1 MRRLI
6 FGAIVIAGTLG
17 AARSRETSVLVVTVG
32 EVTTGAFVADAQVRL
47 PSMGRVQRT
56 KWNGEAIFTG
66 VTDKRVRIQVRAI
79 GYAPGDF
86 ETLITGDTTAVHF
99 ELEKVSPA
107 LDTVRVRASR
117 NDLHLAEYETRRQQG
132 LGRFIVDSVIT
143 AEHAKGLPLLLVS
156 HIPGLRLNSQSPPR
170 VVSMEPAPPNLSQG
184 RAVMRRRAGV
194 GGCAVALYL
203 DGFALSPETSLDEI
217 DPNDIVG
224 IESYN
229 QTNAPVQYKPTLD
242 ICKVILL
249 WSKR

>member
-6 FGAIVIAGTLG
+6 FGALVLAVTLG
-17 AARSRETSVLVVTVG
+17 ASRPRAAAVLVVTVG
-32 EVTTGAFVADAQVRL
+32 EVTSGAFIADAQVRL
-47 PSMGRVQRT
+47 PSIGRIERT

-99 ELEKVSPA
+99 ELEKVSSA

-117 NDLHLAEYETRRQQG
+117 NELHLAEYETRRQQG
-132 LGRFIVDSVIT
+132 LGRFIVDSVID
-143 AEHAKGLPLLLVS
+143 AEHAKGVKQLLVS
-156 HIPGLRLNSQSPPR
+156 HIPGLRVNNFGDVVGLEPPT
-170 VVSMEPAPPNLSQG
+170 PNMSGG
-184 RAVMRRRAGV
+184 RGTLRRPCA
-194 GGCAVALYL
+194 GGCCVALYL
-203 DGFALSPETSLDEI
+203 DGFLLNSDIDLDHI
-217 DPNDIVG
+217 DPKEIAG
-224 IESYN
+224 IEAYT
-229 QTNAPVQYKPTLD
+229 QTNAPVQYKPTID